1 MVGGEVEEALGAD
14 ALGGC
19 VDVRRGSGRGGLGR
33 AVCLAEDEFA
43 LVEGLDEVVG
53 GVVDEFA
60 LVEEAKGEG
69 GCGDV
74 GAGWGGVGG
83 ADGGGGCGGGFGGEL
98 AEFVGPVVGI
108 GEEEVW
114 AELGVAWVAFDAQ
127 AGVIRLVA
135 VDAEEG
141 AAGVV
146 VVVGGWPGV
155 VVVEGDPGVGLGGDV
170 GEEGVA
176 AWVCRGPVGGVCV
189 DCVVESE
196 LEGAAGAGD
205 EGADVVAVG
214 DEGGYV
220 AEVEVGVA

>member
-19 VDVRRGSGRGGLGR
+19 VDGVEEAVEEALVG

-60 LVEEAKGEG
+60 LVEEAEGEG

-98 AEFVGPVVGI
+98 AEFVGPVVG
-108 GEEEVW
+108 
-114 AELGVAWVAFDAQ
+114 
-127 AGVIRLVA
+127 
-135 VDAEEG
+135 
-141 AAGVV
+141 
-146 VVVGGWPGV
+146 VG
-155 VVVEGDPGVGLGGDV
+155 
-170 GEEGVA
+170 
-176 AWVCRGPVGGVCV
+176 
-189 DCVVESE
+189 
-196 LEGAAGAGD
+196 
-205 EGADVVAVG
+205 
-214 DEGGYV
+214 
-220 AEVEVGVA
+220 